1 MPMMTEMS
9 NKTEPWKCIKHCM
22 EYVQV
27 AILYI
32 FLKSAKG
39 KKINNN
45 LQMTKRK
52 RAEVVLFVGKI
63 N

>member
-9 NKTEPWKCIKHCM
+9 NKTEPWKCVKHCM

-27 AILYI
+27 AILY
-32 FLKSAKG
+32 LLEVCQR
-39 KKINNN
+39 KKTNNN